1 VISVTDLS
9 MAFGPQTLFEG
20 VSLLFSPGKRYG
32 VVGANGAGK
41 STFLKILT
49 GELQPETGQ
58 VIIPSELKVGV
69 LGQDHFQYENNRVID
84 VVIMGKQELWKVFS
98 EKEILLNKPNLT
110 DDENIRLAELES
122 DIANLNGYMAEA
134 DASKLLEGLGLADE
148 THYLPMNTLSG
159 GFKLRVLLA
168 QVLFGEPDVLL
179 LDEPTNHLDIY
190 SIKWLEG
197 FLSKYNGT
205 LVVISHDH
213 DFLNGVCTH
222 IADVDFGTIKI
233 YTGNYDK
240 FCVQCQE
247 ERDRKSGLIAK
258 QEKRR
263 DDLQLFVDRFK
274 AKASKARQAGSK
286 AKMIEKLEDEIGSN
300 QLARS
305 TRMEPRF
312 VFKQVR
318 PSGICPLKVA
328 GVTKSYGDKR
338 VLNDVHFEIERGQKI
353 AIIGP
358 NGIGKSTLLNI
369 VTDNVKANG
378 GVFNWGHET
387 YIGYFPQDH
396 HAEVHGKLTV
406 LDWLWNCNPKMTQ
419 SSIREVLARAL
430 FTGDDVDKGV
440 ENLSG
445 GEAARLILAKM
456 MVTNHNVLILDE
468 PTNHLDLESITNLAK
483 ALNNY
488 DGTVLLVSHN
498 RYFVSKIA
506 NRVIEISADG
516 ARDFLGTYTEY
527 MNEREND
534 HLARDVS
541 LKNRSKEVEKI
552 RMSSGEDAKKS
563 KPTKELSHAER
574 KKLRNKIKSLER
586 KIKDCEKQSV
596 ELEQKITDLSS
607 YMASEEFYNL
617 FAKEQRIKSRE
628 KSETEDKLLAI
639 MELWE
644 TSAAEL
650 EKLL

>member
-1 VISVTDLS
+1 MISVTDLS

-58 VIIPSELKVGV
+58 VVIPQELKVGV

-84 VVIMGKQELWKVFS
+84 VVIMGKQELWRLFD
-98 EKEILLNKPNLT
+98 EKEILLNKPELSDEENL
-110 DDENIRLAELES
+110 RLADLETE
-122 DIANLNGYMAEA
+122 IASLNGYMAEA
-134 DASKLLEGLGLADE
+134 DAAKLLEGLGLADE
-148 THYLPMNTLSG
+148 THYQPMSTLSG

-168 QVLFGEPDVLL
+168 QVLFSEPDVLL

-233 YTGNYDK
+233 YTGNYDQ
-240 FCVQCQE
+240 FRVQCQE
-247 ERDRKSGLIAK
+247 ERDRQANLIAK

-263 DDLQLFVDRFK
+263 DDLQVFVDRFK

-286 AKMIEKLEDEIGSN
+286 AKMIEKLEDEIGGN

-305 TRMEPRF
+305 TRIEPRF
-312 VFKQVR
+312 TFKQDR
-318 PSGICPLKVA
+318 ASGICPLKVDA
-328 GVTKSYGDKR
+328 VTKTYGDKR
-338 VLNDVHFEIERGQKI
+338 VLNDVHFEIERGQKV

-369 VTDNVKANG
+369 ITEHVVANG
-378 GVFNWGHET
+378 GTYTWGHEAHV
-387 YIGYFPQDH
+387 GYFPQDH
-396 HAEVHGKLTV
+396 HAEVYGTSTV
-406 LDWLWNCNPKMTQ
+406 LDWLWNCNPKLTQ
-419 SSIREVLARAL
+419 SAIREVLARAL
-430 FTGDDVDKGV
+430 FSGDDVEKSV

-456 MVTNHNVLILDE
+456 MITDHNILILDE

-498 RYFVSKIA
+498 RYFVSRIA
-506 NRVIEISADG
+506 DRVIEISAEG
-516 ARDFLGTYTEY
+516 ARDFLGSYSDY
-527 MNEREND
+527 MREREND

-541 LKNRSKEVEKI
+541 LKNRSQEVEKI
-552 RMSSGEDAKKS
+552 RMAAPEEKKAK
-563 KPTKELSHAER
+563 PVKELSHAER
-574 KKLRNKIKSLER
+574 KKLRNRLKSLER
-586 KIKDCEKQSV
+586 KIKECEKQSA
-596 ELEQKITDLSS
+596 ELEAAIAEMEV
-607 YMASEEFYNL
+607 YMASEEFYNA
-617 FAKEQRIKSRE
+617 FPKDQRTSARK
-628 KSETEDKLLAI
+628 KSEAEEELLQI
-639 MELWE
+639 MEEWE
-644 TSAAEL
+644 SATAEL
-650 EKLL
+650 DELS